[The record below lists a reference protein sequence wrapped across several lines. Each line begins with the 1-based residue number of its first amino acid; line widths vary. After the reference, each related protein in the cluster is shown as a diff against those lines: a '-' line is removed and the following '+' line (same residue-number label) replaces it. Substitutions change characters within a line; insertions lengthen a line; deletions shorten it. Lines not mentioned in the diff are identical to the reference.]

1 MPEVHRWNEALKSTH
16 LEFSEALT
24 APNGKTPMPFD
35 AWRNGAR
42 PSSTELFGD
51 L

>member
-24 APNGKTPMPFD
+24 APNGKTPMPFKFVLTMVIS
-35 AWRNGAR
+35 
-42 PSSTELFGD
+42 P
-51 L
+51 